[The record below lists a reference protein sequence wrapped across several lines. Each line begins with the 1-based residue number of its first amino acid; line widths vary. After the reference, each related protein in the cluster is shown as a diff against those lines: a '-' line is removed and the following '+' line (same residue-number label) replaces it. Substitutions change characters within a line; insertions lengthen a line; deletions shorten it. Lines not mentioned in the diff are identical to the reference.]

1 MGQIT
6 IYLDDETEQRL
17 RAAAQGEGQPVS
29 RWISQLIQEE
39 MRTEWPTSVRQLA
52 GAWPDLPSAEEIR
65 EDQGQDLPRE
75 AL

>member
-6 IYLDDETEQRL
+6 IYLDDETEQ
-17 RAAAQGEGQPVS
+17 
-29 RWISQLIQEE
+29 
-39 MRTEWPTSVRQLA
+39 QLA